1 MGELLQPDSVINIT
15 GLIQF
20 GEKLSYILTPLAS
33 QNYLLFYVLFYFEN
47 KINVT
52 KKKKRKKKNYL
63 LKCISV
69 KLLYQFLYLV
79 YGYLFFRCLEKVF
92 KEERN
97 KNKEEI
103 SRGVTTSQLGQLPQ
117 KEIGVINFLALTLE
131 LLARIP
137 LTLIS
142 TSATTDY
149 FQKFNFHG
157 FNLDI

>member
-1 MGELLQPDSVINIT
+1 M
-15 GLIQF
+15 
-20 GEKLSYILTPLAS
+20 S
-33 QNYLLFYVLFYFEN
+33 Q
-47 KINVT
+47 
-52 KKKKRKKKNYL
+52 KKRKEKKKNYL